1 MPAAPHTDVS
11 SALHS
16 LEAHLL
22 TRAYLRQDGT
32 LSDVRLALEEN
43 RKNGLTVEDRLIQGM
58 GLGFHHRL
66 GHPVEASETALDV
79 LQRARRHEITLLPFK
94 PTGAGSKGQIHSKS
108 NTSTKNLSETSPPL
122 MPPAS
127 YIQKTQFSGAESS
140 LESVVSPA
148 SAHRG
153 VFPSPSSSFGEHK
166 AYSPD
171 WDPHSEMGSL
181 SEHDLRLLEELE
193 SPAPSIDVSFANTT
207 SLILSHKRRKTS
219 DLTAH
224 DVAHVQLAMM
234 GAEQKGKPLNAA
246 ILVRLDL
253 SSAYREHWDG
263 SAQREPRTK
272 AEHAARDQAR
282 KASAKALARTLNN
295 LARPLGSPLSFIKV
309 LECPLA
315 GGAGIHAHILCH
327 LPNQDAAEIVLR
339 AVSRL
344 FDGGEQLLADYR
356 QDPGKLDKAIST
368 HKLPFD
374 LRGEASFIRHPDSR
388 FMSSDRRWGTAAY
401 FCKSAAQN
409 VCATIGG
416 QRSTLA
422 QIRPE
427 KDEDGHQKAFQDI
440 RSYQPQVPQM
450 GITRRLRFS
459 RDLDWKS
466 LEAQGMTL
474 HDGEDAGW
482 LSKAER
488 GRRFRSWKE
497 ATAYAG

>member
-1 MPAAPHTDVS
+1 MPAALHIDVS

-22 TRAYLRQDGT
+22 TQAYSRQDGT
-32 LSDVRLALEEN
+32 LSAVRLALEEN
-43 RKNGLTVEDRLIQGM
+43 SKKGLTVEDRLIQGM

-66 GHPVEASETALDV
+66 GHPAEASETAVDV
-79 LQRARRHEITLLPFK
+79 LQRARRHEITLRPFK
-94 PTGAGSKGQIHSKS
+94 PTEAGSKGEIYSKS
-108 NTSTKNLSETSPPL
+108 DTSTKNLNELTPPL
-122 MPPAS
+122 MPPAPKV
-127 YIQKTQFSGAESS
+127 QKTEFSGIESTV
-140 LESVVSPA
+140 ESVVSPA
-148 SAHRG
+148 SARWG
-153 VFPSPSSSFGEHK
+153 VLAYPSPSFSEYRD
-166 AYSPD
+166 YSPD
-171 WDPHSEMGSL
+171 WDPNSETGSL

-193 SPAPSIDVSFANTT
+193 SPALSIDVSFKNTS

-253 SSAYREHWDG
+253 STEYRKHWDG

-282 KASAKALARTLNN
+282 KASAKALAHTLNN
-295 LARPLGSPLSFIKV
+295 LARPLGSPLSFIQV
-309 LECPLA
+309 LECPQA

-327 LPNQDAAEIVLR
+327 LPNQAAAEIVLR

-356 QDPGKLDKAIST
+356 QDPGELDKAIST

-374 LRGEASFIRHPDSR
+374 LRGEMSFIRHPDSR

-401 FCKSAAQN
+401 FCKSAAQS

-427 KDEDGHQKAFQDI
+427 KDEDGHLIASQDL
-440 RSYQPQVPQM
+440 RAYQPQVPQM

-466 LEAQGMTL
+466 LEAQGLTL
-474 HDGEDAGW
+474 HDAKDAGW

-488 GRRFRSWKE
+488 GRRKRLASS
-497 ATAYAG
+497 GLRP